1 MKKLI
6 GRFRD
11 FLHEREIARLAKSCA
26 EAYEAG
32 DKAKATHFFHGMRRA
47 ISERS
52 SAQVRRMERRMG
64 LHSRTAIK
72 RNVMGA
78 FLRGWLPAGVV
89 AAAFRIFKLRGL

>member
-1 MKKLI
+1 MI
-6 GRFRD
+6 QRVRD
-11 FLHEREIARLAKSCA
+11 WLYEREIDRLGKACA

-32 DKAKATHFFHGMRRA
+32 DKAKATHFFRGMQRA

-52 SAQVRRMERRMG
+52 PDQVARMERRMG
-64 LHSRTAIK
+64 LHPRTAIK